1 MKGEIMPRA
10 SYPNQRVITINRE
23 PCTRGF
29 LQIQNENWQDAC
41 RRLRP
46 QAFALY
52 LYLAANANNFK
63 LELSQA
69 DVTHSIGMPRSTYY
83 DQFKVLENNGYL
95 VFNGK
100 NGYDFYEIPQEKVK
114 ACTESGQSNADDKP
128 YFEHALP
135 QNGQSFPELAHKN
148 PSENGEIY
156 NINSGT
162 DSLIDSQDESE
173 NWWEIK
179 ETPKINYTDF
189 VF

>member
-1 MKGEIMPRA
+1 MPRA

-128 YFEHALP
+128 YFEHVLP
-135 QNGQSFPELAHKN
+135 QNGQDFPEFVPKN

-156 NINSGT
+156 NINSGK

-173 NWWEIK
+173 KWWEIK
-179 ETPKINYTDF
+179 ETPKINYADF